1 MSPYFIIILV
11 TGAPWSAPISTV
23 FCVGGW
29 VGLTVT
35 QHRLTRECTNDLLSI
50 SVAGNTNNNRGS
62 IIYETLSNRL
72 QRLWG
77 FYLATQTK
85 AESGLAAPLSSA
97 PCTPAPGRRIIIIRC
112 DNPMS
117 PSNLFMSFDRVLPQ
131 SAPGQASNT
140 NSAKVDAVSETDNPP
155 KKRWNI
161 LKAVFGSSRS
171 NEEVSSASSSDD
183 SDTTVSDSPAA
194 GEKTLDVSSPGD
206 HCRPKTPH
214 QPYTF
219 KFSLEWMD
227 RPQWPSKNKRLYI
240 PSLPVASQLH
250 LQLRRSTLKADD
262 GDTTSDD
269 TTDSETEEDDVKRD
283 IPGTG
288 TNGTAH
294 INRRIE
300 SSSKKNDQ
308 TVAAD
313 DKLASSKYAGRALA
327 EWAQIVSE
335 CDSFFSRRRDEGVPC
350 DRMVETPTLGVE
362 GFRK

>member
-1 MSPYFIIILV
+1 
-11 TGAPWSAPISTV
+11 
-23 FCVGGW
+23 
-29 VGLTVT
+29 
-35 QHRLTRECTNDLLSI
+35 
-50 SVAGNTNNNRGS
+50 
-62 IIYETLSNRL
+62 
-72 QRLWG
+72 
-77 FYLATQTK
+77 
-85 AESGLAAPLSSA
+85 
-97 PCTPAPGRRIIIIRC
+97 
-112 DNPMS
+112 MS
-117 PSNLFMSFDRVLPQ
+117 PSNLFMSFDRVLPPSVPNQ
-131 SAPGQASNT
+131 TSNT
-140 NSAKVDAVSETDNPP
+140 NSSNVDAVSEADNPP

-171 NEEVSSASSSDD
+171 NEEVSSATSSDD
-183 SDTTVSDSPAA
+183 SDTTVSDSPTA
-194 GEKTLDVSSPGD
+194 GEKSSDVNSSGEQ
-206 HCRPKTPH
+206 CRPKTPH

-269 TTDSETEEDDVKRD
+269 TTDSEIEGDDVKRD
-283 IPGTG
+283 TLGTG

-294 INRRIE
+294 TDGGIKT
-300 SSSKKNDQ
+300 SSKKNDK
-308 TVAAD
+308 TVPAD

>member
-1 MSPYFIIILV
+1 M
-11 TGAPWSAPISTV
+11 T
-23 FCVGGW
+23 
-29 VGLTVT
+29 
-35 QHRLTRECTNDLLSI
+35 
-50 SVAGNTNNNRGS
+50 
-62 IIYETLSNRL
+62 
-72 QRLWG
+72 
-77 FYLATQTK
+77 
-85 AESGLAAPLSSA
+85 
-97 PCTPAPGRRIIIIRC
+97 
-112 DNPMS
+112 

-131 SAPGQASNT
+131 SAPNQASNT
-140 NSAKVDAVSETDNPP
+140 NSSKVDAVSETDNPP

-171 NEEVSSASSSDD
+171 NEEASSATSSDD
-183 SDTTVSDSPAA
+183 SDTTVSDSPAT
-194 GEKTLDVSSPGD
+194 GEKSQDVSSSGD
-206 HCRPKTPH
+206 QCRPKTPH

-269 TTDSETEEDDVKRD
+269 TTDSEIEEDDVKRD
-283 IPGTG
+283 IPDTG

-294 INRRIE
+294 TNGAIKN
-300 SSSKKNDQ
+300 SSKKIDRAV
-308 TVAAD
+308 TAD

-335 CDSFFSRRRDEGVPC
+335 CDSFFARRRDEGVPC